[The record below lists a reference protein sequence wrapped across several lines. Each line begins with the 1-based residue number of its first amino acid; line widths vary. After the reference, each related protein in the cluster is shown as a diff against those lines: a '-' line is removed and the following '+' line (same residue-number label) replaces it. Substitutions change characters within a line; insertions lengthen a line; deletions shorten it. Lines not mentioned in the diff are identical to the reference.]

1 MTMIS
6 DSVMLDELA
15 AEFPG
20 YAFSTQR
27 TWEGVSLIA
36 VRQEGS
42 ARSGLYV
49 VITNLVNTSFH
60 TIAEVVQREL
70 ARRGYQLML
79 SITAGDPVQE
89 RSALRTLVDHS
100 AAGVIVVGSDSEAT
114 EELRELGTPTVHL
127 ARRPRQPAGDCVLGD
142 EIAGGRSAT
151 EYLLE
156 AGHRRIAIIAGP
168 RDVPSGRER
177 MPGD

>member
-1 MTMIS
+1 MTAIS

-49 VITNLVNTSFH
+49 VITPDCD
-60 TIAEVVQREL
+60 EM
-70 ARRGYQLML
+70 RRALLEG
-79 SITAGDPVQE
+79 TEAGDTAVE
-89 RSALRTLVDHS
+89 G
-100 AAGVIVVGSDSEAT
+100 AG
-114 EELRELGTPTVHL
+114 
-127 ARRPRQPAGDCVLGD
+127 
-142 EIAGGRSAT
+142 AGGT
-151 EYLLE
+151 
-156 AGHRRIAIIAGP
+156 
-168 RDVPSGRER
+168 GRE
-177 MPGD
+177 PGRPAD